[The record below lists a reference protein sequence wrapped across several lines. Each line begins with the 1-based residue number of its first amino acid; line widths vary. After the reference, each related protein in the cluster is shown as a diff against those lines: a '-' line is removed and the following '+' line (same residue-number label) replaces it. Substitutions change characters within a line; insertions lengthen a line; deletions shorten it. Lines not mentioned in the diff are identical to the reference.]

1 MYFICRHFS
10 LFVALKTIPEF
21 LILQYKIY
29 VFLLFQQMTIGRER
43 LNDLAWHTVYMTR
56 RGDTLTLKIDNND
69 PSAGNIQDIP
79 PVF

>member
-1 MYFICRHFS
+1 MF
-10 LFVALKTIPEF
+10 
-21 LILQYKIY
+21 
-29 VFLLFQQMTIGRER
+29 FLLFQQMTIGRER
-43 LNDLAWHTVYMTR
+43 LNDLVWHTVYMTR